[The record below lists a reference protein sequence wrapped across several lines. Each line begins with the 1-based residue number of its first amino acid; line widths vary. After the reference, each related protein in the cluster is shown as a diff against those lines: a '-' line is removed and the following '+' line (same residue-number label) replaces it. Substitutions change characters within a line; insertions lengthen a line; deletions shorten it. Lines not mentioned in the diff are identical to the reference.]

1 MMNERIMEALKRT
14 KRVLVR
20 HMEDLCDEVAQDGG
34 RIKDHMTLDG
44 FKDVVKT
51 LRCIGELMA
60 KENAGDGGEDSE
72 EESEVESATPAKSR
86 L

>member
-1 MMNERIMEALKRT
+1 MMNERMKEALKRT

-20 HMEDLCDEVAQDGG
+20 HMEDLCDGVAQDGG
-34 RIKDHMTLDG
+34 RIKDHMVLDG

-51 LRCIGELMA
+51 LRCIGELME
-60 KENAGDGGEDSE
+60 KENAGEGGEDSE
-72 EESEVESATPAKSR
+72 EESEVEAAAPAKSR

>member
-1 MMNERIMEALKRT
+1 MMNERMKEALKRT

-20 HMEDLCDEVAQDGG
+20 HMEDLCDGVAQDSG
-34 RIKDHMTLDG
+34 RIKDHMVLDG

-51 LRCIGELMA
+51 LRCIGELME
-60 KENAGDGGEDSE
+60 KENAGEGGDDSE
-72 EESEVESATPAKSR
+72 EESEIETAAPAKSR